1 MLYYLCSITMSEIK
15 PAKNSIRTADLHSS
29 WFVTDNDL
37 NPSTNGADLN
47 LHRFTV
53 CEYIWLDGRGG
64 LRSKTRVLLGI
75 FEELDSLPIW
85 NYDGSSTEQANSDGN
100 TEVLLKPVFICVDPL
115 RPNIN
120 AILVL
125 CETSKGSDGC
135 EATFE
140 TSKGSDGC
148 EATFETFNGE
158 GKPLPTNYRNIWSR
172 NVQTFT
178 CTTSRNAQT
187 NMDLHEPWYG
197 IEQEY
202 TIFFTG
208 AAGKGA
214 ITNAGG
220 QHYCGTSID
229 IRERSIAEEHFMACL
244 DAGLTVSGINAEV
257 ATRQWE
263 FQIGPVLGVAA
274 ADQTYVAR
282 FLLERI
288 AEKYDAWICYHPKLA
303 PDANGQGCHINFST
317 KQMREM
323 GGIDVIMASI
333 EKLRDKH
340 KEHISIYGEHNH
352 LRLTGQHETSSM
364 DTFSYGKGTRNTS
377 IRIPNQTVKDSCGYF
392 EDRRPAANVELY
404 GATWK
409 IYETCCLEL

>member
-1 MLYYLCSITMSEIK
+1 MSEFI
-15 PAKNSIRTADLHSS
+15 
-29 WFVTDNDL
+29 
-37 NPSTNGADLN
+37 
-47 LHRFTV
+47 V

-64 LRSKTRVLLGI
+64 LRSKTRVLTATNVKNVG
-75 FEELDSLPIW
+75 DLPVW
-85 NYDGSSTEQANSDGN
+85 NYDGSSTWQANSDGN
-100 TEVLLKPVFICVDPL
+100 TEVLLTPVFMCADPL
-115 RPNIN
+115 RPDIN
-120 AILVL
+120 GLLVL
-125 CETSKGSDGC
+125 CETSKETSEGSDSC
-135 EATFE
+135 FATKE
-140 TSKGSDGC
+140 TSDS
-148 EATFETFNGE
+148 E
-158 GKPLPTNYRNIWSR
+158 GIPLPTNYRNCWNTDLETSECASR
-172 NVQTFT
+172 CMFHV
-178 CTTSRNAQT
+178 
-187 NMDLHEPWYG
+187 PWFG

-208 AAGKGA
+208 KNQSQ

-229 IRERSIAEEHFMACL
+229 IRERSIVEEHLLACL

-263 FQIGPVLGVAA
+263 FQIGPVCGVAA

-288 AEKYDAWICYHPKLA
+288 AEKYDAWINYHPKLV

-317 KQMREM
+317 KQMREE
-323 GGIDVIMASI
+323 GGIDVIMASM
-333 EKLRDKH
+333 EKLERRH
-340 KEHISIYGEHNH
+340 TEHMSIYGEDNH

-364 DTFSYGKGTRNTS
+364 DVFSCGKGTRNTS
-377 IRIPNQTVKDSCGYF
+377 IRIPNQTVKDGRGYF

-409 IYETCCLEL
+409 IYETCCLGPLE

>member
-1 MLYYLCSITMSEIK
+1 MNEI
-15 PAKNSIRTADLHSS
+15 
-29 WFVTDNDL
+29 
-37 NPSTNGADLN
+37 
-47 LHRFTV
+47 TV
-53 CEYIWLDGRGG
+53 CEYIWLDGHGG

-75 FEELDSLPIW
+75 FEELDLLPIW

-125 CETSKGSDGC
+125 CETFKTSRGSDSSEGTKGSD
-135 EATFE
+135 E
-140 TSKGSDGC
+140 
-148 EATFETFNGE
+148 
-158 GKPLPTNYRNIWSR
+158 PLPTNYRNIWTR
-172 NVQTFT
+172 TTN
-178 CTTSRNAQT
+178 CT
-187 NMDLHEPWYG
+187 DHEPWYG

-208 AAGKGA
+208 PHGKTE

-288 AEKYDAWICYHPKLA
+288 AEKYDAWISYHPKLA

-323 GGIDVIMASI
+323 GGIDVIMASM

-352 LRLTGQHETSSM
+352 LRLTGQHETSSVE
-364 DTFSYGKGTRNTS
+364 TFSYGKGTRNTS

-404 GATWK
+404 GTTWK
-409 IYETCCLEL
+409 IYETCCLAEH

>member
-1 MLYYLCSITMSEIK
+1 MSE
-15 PAKNSIRTADLHSS
+15 
-29 WFVTDNDL
+29 
-37 NPSTNGADLN
+37 
-47 LHRFTV
+47 FTV

-64 LRSKTRVLLGI
+64 LRSKTRVLTTGTNVKNVS
-75 FEELDSLPIW
+75 DLPVW
-85 NYDGSSTEQANSDGN
+85 NYDGSSTWQANSDGN
-100 TEVLLKPVFICVDPL
+100 TEVLLTPVFMCADPL
-115 RPNIN
+115 RPDIN

-125 CETSKGSDGC
+125 CETSKGSDSC
-135 EATFE
+135 EATKE
-140 TSKGSDGC
+140 TSKGTKD
-148 EATFETFNGE
+148 
-158 GKPLPTNYRNIWSR
+158 KPLHTNYRNCW
-172 NVQTFT
+172 NTDLE
-178 CTTSRNAQT
+178 TSEC
-187 NMDLHEPWYG
+187 MFHVPWFG

-208 AAGKGA
+208 KNQSQ

-220 QHYCGTSID
+220 QHYCGVSID
-229 IRERSIAEEHFMACL
+229 IRERSIVEEHLLACL

-263 FQIGPVLGVAA
+263 FQIGPVCGVAA

-288 AEKYDAWICYHPKLA
+288 AEKYDAWINYHPKLV

-317 KQMREM
+317 KQMREE

-333 EKLRDKH
+333 EKLERRH
-340 KEHISIYGEHNH
+340 TEHMSIYGADNH

-364 DTFSYGKGTRNTS
+364 DVFSCGKGTRNTS
-377 IRIPNQTVKDSCGYF
+377 VRIPNQTVKDGRGYF

-409 IYETCCLEL
+409 IYETCCLAIKCADNV

>member
-1 MLYYLCSITMSEIK
+1 MYYYISITMNEI
-15 PAKNSIRTADLHSS
+15 
-29 WFVTDNDL
+29 
-37 NPSTNGADLN
+37 
-47 LHRFTV
+47 TV

-64 LRSKTRVLLGI
+64 LRSKSRVLTIGI
-75 FEELDSLPIW
+75 VKNVGDLPIW
-85 NYDGSSTEQANSDGN
+85 NYDGSSTWQANSDGN
-100 TEVLLKPVFICVDPL
+100 TEVLLTPVFMCADPL
-115 RPNIN
+115 RPDIN

-125 CETSKGSDGC
+125 CETSK
-135 EATFE
+135 E
-140 TSKGSDGC
+140 TSKGSDSC
-148 EATFETFNGE
+148 EATKETSKGSDSCFATKETSDSE
-158 GKPLPTNYRNIWSR
+158 GIPLPTNYRNIWIR
-172 NVQTFT
+172 NLD
-178 CTTSRNAQT
+178 TSECASIC
-187 NMDLHEPWYG
+187 MFHEPWFG

-208 AAGKGA
+208 KNQSQ

-229 IRERSIAEEHFMACL
+229 IRERSIVEEHLLACL
-244 DAGLTVSGINAEV
+244 DARLTVSGINAEV

-263 FQIGPVLGVAA
+263 FQIGPVCGVEA

-288 AEKYDAWICYHPKLA
+288 AEKYDAWINYHPKLV

-317 KQMREM
+317 KQMREA
-323 GGIDVIMASI
+323 GGMDVIVESM

-340 KEHISIYGEHNH
+340 AEHISIYGADNH
-352 LRLTGQHETSSM
+352 LRLTGKHETSSM
-364 DTFSYGKGTRNTS
+364 ETFSYGKGTRNTS
-377 IRIPNQTVKDSCGYF
+377 IRIPNQTVKDGFGYF

-409 IYETCCLEL
+409 IYETCCLAP

>member
-1 MLYYLCSITMSEIK
+1 MSEI
-15 PAKNSIRTADLHSS
+15 
-29 WFVTDNDL
+29 
-37 NPSTNGADLN
+37 
-47 LHRFTV
+47 TV

-64 LRSKTRVLLGI
+64 LRSKTRVLTTCATTGI

-115 RPNIN
+115 RPTIN

-125 CETSKGSDGC
+125 CETFKTSEGSDSCFATRGTKGSDD
-135 EATFE
+135 EDE
-140 TSKGSDGC
+140 S
-148 EATFETFNGE
+148 
-158 GKPLPTNYRNIWSR
+158 LPTNYRNIW
-172 NVQTFT
+172 NTFT
-178 CTTSRNAQT
+178 CTTSRNVQT

-208 AAGKGA
+208 AAGKGP

-229 IRERSIAEEHFMACL
+229 IRERSIVEEHFMACL

-288 AEKYDAWICYHPKLA
+288 AEKYDAWISYHPKLA

-364 DTFSYGKGTRNTS
+364 ETFSYGKGTRNTS